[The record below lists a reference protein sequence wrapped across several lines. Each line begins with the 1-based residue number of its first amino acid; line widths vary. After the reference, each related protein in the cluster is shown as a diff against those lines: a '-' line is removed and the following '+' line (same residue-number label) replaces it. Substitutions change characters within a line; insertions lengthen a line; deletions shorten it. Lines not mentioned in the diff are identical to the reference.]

1 LAPLKKYIIKS
12 VHLYPCD
19 PTLRKVLLS
28 WLIVV
33 EKQNNKAVKKIKAV
47 MDYRLEGILQMN
59 TDEQANNTERFHKKF
74 AIMCNVDEPN
84 AWVGFIEA
92 QWTKKK

>member
-1 LAPLKKYIIKS
+1 MKKYIIKS

-74 AIMCNVDEPN
+74 VIMCNVDEPN